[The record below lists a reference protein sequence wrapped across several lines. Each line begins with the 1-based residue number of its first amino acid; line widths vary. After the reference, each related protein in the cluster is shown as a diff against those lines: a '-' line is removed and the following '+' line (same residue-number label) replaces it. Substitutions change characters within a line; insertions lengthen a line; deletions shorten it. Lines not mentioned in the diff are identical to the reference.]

1 MDYNVSLGDVINES
15 FSQYAGAVIQSRALV
30 DVRDCVK
37 PSARQIYYS
46 LYQDGF
52 VADKPFKKTLKAIGS
67 AFKYY
72 IHGDASCEGIIMRS
86 GQPFSM
92 RYPLVE
98 VEGSY
103 GNQTETGNWAASR
116 YTSSRLSTLANYLI
130 QETDKYSI
138 DEWVDNYDDTAQ
150 YPRVLSSLGFY
161 NIVNGSFGIAVGL
174 ASSIPQFNLKEVNQ
188 ALIKLLKN
196 PDVDDDEIVCLP
208 DFATGGI
215 IINKD
220 EVIESL
226 KKGTGKAAIIQAKID
241 YDSKE
246 HCLIVSELPYGVYT
260 NTVCGELEKL
270 AQKDDNFGIVRINDL
285 TGEQVCMKLYL
296 AKSVDSQK
304 IIDYLYQNTSLQS
317 SYSINMT
324 MLENGRFPKVYGWKE
339 ALQAHL
345 SHEEQVYTKV
355 YEHEL
360 KELKY
365 KLKIVEGIIKAINN
379 IEQVIKTIKDA
390 ESSGAANQALQTLLN
405 IDQEQAKAI
414 LDMRL
419 SRLTKLDINESIEKR
434 DGYLFRIKEIE
445 NILGDILLL
454 HGAMIIR
461 FEEVSEKFGDNRRT
475 QVIQKEIVASPK
487 EKQKKAAEPVVIC
500 YTENGYIKSVPAAKY
515 RKVEGNLGCIE
526 TTTDGYIQIYNTTKV
541 YRLKVSSIKQCL
553 ASEKGTALGTILGTG
568 LTHIRMIAANGE
580 DKDVIAVSKSGRIK
594 KFNTSLFNGTTQNI
608 RGQEYFPKNETM
620 LIKSSQDN
628 YVTFVTNNNKTLS
641 CDTSVLKCGGKTST
655 GRVGIKLDNEDF
667 VIKAI
672 FRDVK
677 PSVVSTFG
685 TKGKKN
691 IIDNKIKIDI

>member
-1 MDYNVSLGDVINES
+1 MDYNVSLGDVVNES

-52 VADKPFKKTLKAIGS
+52 VADRPFKKTLKAIGS

-196 PDVDDDEIVCLP
+196 PDIDDDEIVCLP

-215 IINKD
+215 IINKN

-304 IIDYLYQNTSLQS
+304 MIDYLYQNTSLQS

-345 SHEEQVYTKV
+345 AHEEQVYTKV

-365 KLKIVEGIIKAINN
+365 KLKMVEGIIKAINN
-379 IEQVIKTIKDA
+379 IEQVIKTIKEA

-434 DGYLFRIKEIE
+434 DGYLFQIKEIE
-445 NILGDILLL
+445 NILGDIWLL

-475 QVIQKEIVASPK
+475 QVIQKEIVASQKTKK
-487 EKQKKAAEPVVIC
+487 EKAVEPVVVC
-500 YTENGYIKSVPAAKY
+500 YTDNGYIKSIPAAKY
-515 RKVEGNLGCIE
+515 RPASGNLGCIE
-526 TTTDGYIQIYNTTKV
+526 TTTEGYIQIYNTKKV
-541 YRLKVSSIKQCL
+541 YRLKVSNIKQCL

-568 LTHIRMIAANGE
+568 LTHIRMIAACGE
-580 DKDVIAVSKSGRIK
+580 DKDVVAVSKSGRIK

-608 RGQEYFPKNETM
+608 KGQDYFPKDE
-620 LIKSSQDN
+620 
-628 YVTFVTNNNKTLS
+628 VGFVFEPIEKYLYIES
-641 CDTSVLKCGGKTST
+641 IMGYKLCSDISILKNSGKAST
-655 GRVGIKLDNEDF
+655 GRIAIKLDGQDEVF
-667 VIKAI
+667 CIKQSKEPTEYLTSLGA
-672 FRDVK
+672 
-677 PSVVSTFG
+677 
-685 TKGKKN
+685 KGKH
-691 IIDNKIKIDI
+691 DGLTTH

>member
-1 MDYNVSLGDVINES
+1 MDYDVSLGDVVNES

-92 RYPLVE
+92 RYPLME

-116 YTSSRLSTLANYLI
+116 YTSSRLSPLADYLI
-130 QETDKYSI
+130 QETNKYSI

-196 PDVDDDEIVCLP
+196 PDVDDNEIVCLP

-226 KKGTGKAAIIQAKID
+226 KKGTGKAAIIQAKIN

-270 AQKDDNFGIVRINDL
+270 AQKDDNFGITHINDL

-296 AKSVDSQK
+296 AKSTDPQK
-304 IIDYLYQNTSLQS
+304 MIDYLYQNTSLQN

-324 MLENGRFPKVYGWKE
+324 MLENGRFPKIYGWKE

-345 SHEEQVYTKV
+345 AHEEQVYTKV
-355 YEHEL
+355 YKHEL
-360 KELKY
+360 EELKY

-379 IEQVIKTIKDA
+379 IEQVIKTIKEA
-390 ESSGAANQALQTLLN
+390 ESSGVANQALQTLLD

-434 DGYLFRIKEIE
+434 DGYLLRIKEIE
-445 NILGDILLL
+445 NILGDIWLL
-454 HGAMIIR
+454 HGAMIVR

-475 QVIQKEIVASPK
+475 QVIQKEIVTSPK
-487 EKQKKAAEPVVIC
+487 VKQKKAAEPVVVC
-500 YTENGYIKSVPAAKY
+500 YTDNGYIKSIPAAKY

-526 TTTDGYIQIYNTTKV
+526 TTTDGYIQIYNTHKV
-541 YRLKVSSIKQCL
+541 YRLKVSTIKQCL
-553 ASEKGTALGTILGTG
+553 ASEKGTALGIILGTG
-568 LTHIRMIAANGE
+568 LTHIRMIAASGE

-608 RGQEYFPKNETM
+608 KGQDYFPKNEVLFVITSEDRY
-620 LIKSSQDN
+620 L
-628 YVTFVTNNNKTLS
+628 TFN
-641 CDTSVLKCGGKTST
+641 SVGGYELCSDVSALKASGKAST
-655 GRVGIKLDNEDF
+655 GRVGIKLGKED
-667 VIKAI
+667 
-672 FRDVK
+672 
-677 PSVVSTFG
+677 SVFSIQTSKEPTEHLATLG
-685 TKGKKN
+685 TKGKN
-691 IIDNKIKIDI
+691 VGCVPH

>member
-1 MDYNVSLGDVINES
+1 MDYDVSLGDVVNES

-46 LYQDGF
+46 LYQDDF

-98 VEGSY
+98 IEGSY

-196 PDVDDDEIVCLP
+196 PDIDDNEIICLP

-241 YDSKE
+241 YDPKE

-270 AQKDDNFGIVRINDL
+270 AQKDDNFEIIRINDL

-296 AKSVDSQK
+296 AKSADPQK
-304 IIDYLYQNTSLQS
+304 MIDYLYQNTSLQS
-317 SYSINMT
+317 SYGINMT

-345 SHEEQVYTKV
+345 AHEEQVYIKV

-365 KLKIVEGIIKAINN
+365 KLKIIEGIIKAINN
-379 IEQVIKTIKDA
+379 IEQVIKTIKEE
-390 ESSGAANQALQTLLN
+390 ESSSAANQALQTLLD

-434 DGYLFRIKEIE
+434 DDYLFRIKEIE
-445 NILGDILLL
+445 NILGDIWLL

-475 QVIQKEIVASPK
+475 QVVQKEIVTSPK
-487 EKQKKAAEPVVIC
+487 AKQKKAAEPVVVC
-500 YTENGYIKSVPAAKY
+500 YTDNGYIKSIPVAKY
-515 RKVEGNLGCIE
+515 RKVDGNLGCVE
-526 TTTDGYIQIYNTTKV
+526 TTTDGYIQIYNTHKV
-541 YRLKVSSIKQCL
+541 YRLKAGTIKQCL

-568 LTHIRMIAANGE
+568 LTRIRMIAANGE
-580 DKDVIAVSKSGRIK
+580 DKDVIALSKSGRIK

-608 RGQEYFPKNETM
+608 KGQDYFPKNEI
-620 LIKSSQDN
+620 LFVFNADKK
-628 YVTFVTNNNKTLS
+628 YLTFVTENGKS
-641 CDTSVLKCGGKTST
+641 MSIDISELKICGKTST
-655 GRVGIKLDNEDF
+655 GRVGIKLDKDDF
-667 VIKAI
+667 IYHAKVS
-672 FRDVK
+672 DVPLATLK
-677 PSVVSTFG
+677 SIG
-685 TKGKKN
+685 TKGC
-691 IIDNKIKIDI
+691 

>member
-1 MDYNVSLGDVINES
+1 MDYNVSLEDIVNES

-52 VADKPFKKTLKAIGS
+52 VADKPFKKTLKAIGA

-92 RYPLVE
+92 RYPLME
-98 VEGSY
+98 IEGSY

-116 YTSSRLSTLANYLI
+116 YTSSRLSPLADYLI
-130 QETDKYSI
+130 QETNKYSI

-196 PDVDDDEIVCLP
+196 PDVDDNEIICLP
-208 DFATGGI
+208 DFTTGGI

-246 HCLIVSELPYGVYT
+246 HCLIVRELPYGVYT

-270 AQKDDNFGIVRINDL
+270 AQKDDNFGITRINDL

-296 AKSVDSQK
+296 SKSADPQK
-304 IIDYLYQNTSLQS
+304 MIDYLYQNTSLQS

-345 SHEEQVYTKV
+345 AHEEQVYTKV

-360 KELKY
+360 QELKY

-379 IEQVIKTIKDA
+379 IEQVIKTIKEA
-390 ESSGAANQALQTLLN
+390 ESSGAANQALQILLD

-434 DGYLFRIKEIE
+434 DGYLLRIKEIE
-445 NILGDILLL
+445 NILGDIWLL
-454 HGAMIIR
+454 HGAMIVR

-475 QVIQKEIVASPK
+475 QVIQKKITISPK
-487 EKQKKAAEPVVIC
+487 AKQKKAAEPVVVC
-500 YTENGYIKSVPAAKY
+500 YTDNGYIKSIPAAKY
-515 RKVEGNLGCIE
+515 RKIEGNLGCIE
-526 TTTDGYIQIYNTTKV
+526 TTTDGYIQIYNTHKV
-541 YRLKVSSIKQCL
+541 YRLKVSTIKQCL

-568 LTHIRMIAANGE
+568 LTHIRMIAASGE
-580 DKDVIAVSKSGRIK
+580 DKDVIALSKSGRIK

-608 RGQEYFPKNETM
+608 KGQDYFPKNEVLFVFEPTEKN
-620 LIKSSQDN
+620 LAL
-628 YVTFVTNNNKTLS
+628 VTVDGYNLCFGVEDLKTS
-641 CDTSVLKCGGKTST
+641 GKTST
-655 GRVGIKLDNEDF
+655 GRTAIKLGKEDSLLGYSQEK
-667 VIKAI
+667 VPTQYSATI
-672 FRDVK
+672 
-677 PSVVSTFG
+677 G
-685 TKGKKN
+685 TKGKK
-691 IIDNKIKIDI
+691 DTGLH

>member
-1 MDYNVSLGDVINES
+1 MDYNVSLGDVVNES

-116 YTSSRLSTLANYLI
+116 YTSSRLSPLADYLI
-130 QETDKYSI
+130 QETNKYSI

-196 PDVDDDEIVCLP
+196 PDVDDNEIICLP

-246 HCLIVSELPYGVYT
+246 HCLIIRELPYGVYT

-270 AQKDDNFGIVRINDL
+270 AQKDDNFGITRINDL
-285 TGEQVCMKLYL
+285 TGEQVYMKLYL
-296 AKSVDSQK
+296 AKSADPQK
-304 IIDYLYQNTSLQS
+304 MIDYLYQNTSLQN

-345 SHEEQVYTKV
+345 AHEEQVYTKV

-360 KELKY
+360 EELKY
-365 KLKIVEGIIKAINN
+365 KLKIIEGIIKAINN
-379 IEQVIKTIKDA
+379 IEQVIKTIKEA

-434 DGYLFRIKEIE
+434 DGYLLRIKEIE
-445 NILGDILLL
+445 NILGDIWLL
-454 HGAMIIR
+454 HGAMIVR

-475 QVIQKEIVASPK
+475 QVIQKKITISPK
-487 EKQKKAAEPVVIC
+487 AKQKKAAEPVVVC
-500 YTENGYIKSVPAAKY
+500 YTDNGYIKSIPAAKY

-526 TTTDGYIQIYNTTKV
+526 TTTDGYIQIYNTHKV
-541 YRLKVSSIKQCL
+541 YRLKVSTIKQCL

-568 LTHIRMIAANGE
+568 LTHIRMIATSGE
-580 DKDVIAVSKSGRIK
+580 DKDVIALSKSGRIK

-608 RGQEYFPKNETM
+608 KGQDYFPKNEVLFVFEPTEKN
-620 LIKSSQDN
+620 LAL
-628 YVTFVTNNNKTLS
+628 VTVDGYNLCFS
-641 CDTSVLKCGGKTST
+641 IEDLKVSGKTST
-655 GRVGIKLDNEDF
+655 GRTAIKLGKEDSLLGYSQKK
-667 VIKAI
+667 VPTQYSATI
-672 FRDVK
+672 
-677 PSVVSTFG
+677 G
-685 TKGKKN
+685 TKGKK
-691 IIDNKIKIDI
+691 DTGLH

>member
-685 TKGKKN
+685 TKGKKTSLTTR
-691 IIDNKIKIDI
+691 

>member
-1 MDYNVSLGDVINES
+1 MDYNVSLEDVVNES

-196 PDVDDDEIVCLP
+196 PDIDDDEIVCLP

-304 IIDYLYQNTSLQS
+304 MIDYLYQNTSLQS

-345 SHEEQVYTKV
+345 AHEEQVYTKV

-360 KELKY
+360 EELKY
-365 KLKIVEGIIKAINN
+365 KLKIIESIIKAINN
-379 IEQVIKTIKDA
+379 IEQVIKTIKEA

-434 DGYLFRIKEIE
+434 DSYLFRIKEIE
-445 NILGDILLL
+445 NILGDIWLL

-487 EKQKKAAEPVVIC
+487 AKQKKPAEPVVVC
-500 YTENGYIKSVPAAKY
+500 YTDNGYIKSIPAAKY
-515 RKVEGNLGCIE
+515 RPASGNLGCIE
-526 TTTDGYIQIYNTTKV
+526 TTTDGYIQIYNTKKV
-541 YRLKVSSIKQCL
+541 YRLKVSNIKQCL

-568 LTHIRMIAANGE
+568 LTHIRMIAACGE

-608 RGQEYFPKNETM
+608 KGQDYFPKNEVLFVITSEDRY
-620 LIKSSQDN
+620 L
-628 YVTFVTNNNKTLS
+628 TFN
-641 CDTSVLKCGGKTST
+641 SVGGYELCSDISALKASGKAST
-655 GRVGIKLDNEDF
+655 GRVGIKLGKDDS
-667 VIKAI
+667 I
-672 FRDVK
+672 FSIQTSKK
-677 PSVVSTFG
+677 PTEHLATLG
-685 TKGKKN
+685 TKGKN
-691 IIDNKIKIDI
+691 VGCVPH

>member
-1 MDYNVSLGDVINES
+1 MDYEVSLGDVVNES

-196 PDVDDDEIVCLP
+196 PDIDDNEIICLP

-296 AKSVDSQK
+296 AKSADSQK
-304 IIDYLYQNTSLQS
+304 MIDYLYQNTSLQS

-345 SHEEQVYTKV
+345 AHEEQVCTRV

-360 KELKY
+360 EELKY

-379 IEQVIKTIKDA
+379 IEQVIKTIKEA
-390 ESSGAANQALQTLLN
+390 ESSSAANQALQTLLD

-419 SRLTKLDINESIEKR
+419 SRLTKLDINESLEKR
-434 DGYLFRIKEIE
+434 DGYLLRIKEIE
-445 NILGDILLL
+445 NILGDIWLL
-454 HGAMIIR
+454 HGAMIVR

-475 QVIQKEIVASPK
+475 QVVQKEIAVSPK
-487 EKQKKAAEPVVIC
+487 AKQKKATEPVVVC
-500 YTENGYIKSVPAAKY
+500 YTDNGYIKSIPAAKY
-515 RKVEGNLGCIE
+515 RKVEENLGCIE
-526 TTTDGYIQIYNTTKV
+526 TTTDGYIQIYNTHKV
-541 YRLKVSSIKQCL
+541 YRLKVSTIKQCL

-568 LTHIRMIAANGE
+568 LTHIRMIAASGE
-580 DKDVIAVSKSGRIK
+580 DKNVIALSKSGRIK

-608 RGQEYFPKNETM
+608 KGQDYFPKNEV
-620 LIKSSQDN
+620 L
-628 YVTFVTNNNKTLS
+628 FVFEPTEKNLALTTVNGYNLCFSIEDLKTS
-641 CDTSVLKCGGKTST
+641 GKTST
-655 GRVGIKLDNEDF
+655 GRVAIKLGKEDSLLGYKQEK
-667 VIKAI
+667 VPTKYLATI
-672 FRDVK
+672 
-677 PSVVSTFG
+677 G
-685 TKGKKN
+685 TKGKK
-691 IIDNKIKIDI
+691 DTGLH

>member
-1 MDYNVSLGDVINES
+1 MDYNVSLGDVVNES

-196 PDVDDDEIVCLP
+196 PDIDDDEIVCLP

-215 IINKD
+215 IINKN

-304 IIDYLYQNTSLQS
+304 MIDYLYQNTSLQS

-345 SHEEQVYTKV
+345 AHEEQVYTKV

-360 KELKY
+360 EELKY
-365 KLKIVEGIIKAINN
+365 KLKIIECIIKAINN
-379 IEQVIKTIKDA
+379 IEQVIKTIKEA

-434 DGYLFRIKEIE
+434 DGYLSRIKEIE
-445 NILGDILLL
+445 NILGDIWLL

-475 QVIQKEIVASPK
+475 QVIQKEILAPQKTKK
-487 EKQKKAAEPVVIC
+487 EKAVESVVVC
-500 YTENGYIKSVPAAKY
+500 YTDNGYIKSIPAAKY
-515 RKVEGNLGCIE
+515 RPTSGNLGCIE
-526 TTTDGYIQIYNTTKV
+526 TTTDGYIQIYNTKKV
-541 YRLKVSSIKQCL
+541 YRLKVSNIKQCL

-568 LTHIRMIAANGE
+568 LTHIRMIAACGE

-608 RGQEYFPKNETM
+608 KGQDYFPKDE
-620 LIKSSQDN
+620 
-628 YVTFVTNNNKTLS
+628 VGFVFEPTKKYLYIE
-641 CDTSVLKCGGKTST
+641 SVMGYKLCSDISILKNSGKAST
-655 GRVGIKLDNEDF
+655 GRIAIKLGGQDEIF
-667 VIKAI
+667 CIKQSKEPTEYLA
-672 FRDVK
+672 
-677 PSVVSTFG
+677 SLG
-685 TKGKKN
+685 TKGKH
-691 IIDNKIKIDI
+691 DGLTTH

>member
-1 MDYNVSLGDVINES
+1 MDYNVSLGDVVNES

-52 VADKPFKKTLKAIGS
+52 VAEKPFKKTLKAIGS

-196 PDVDDDEIVCLP
+196 PDIDDNEIVCLP

-215 IINKD
+215 IINKN

-304 IIDYLYQNTSLQS
+304 MIDYLYQNTSLQS

-345 SHEEQVYTKV
+345 AHEEQVYTKV

-360 KELKY
+360 EELKY

-379 IEQVIKTIKDA
+379 IEQVIKTIKEA
-390 ESSGAANQALQTLLN
+390 ESSGAANQVLQTLLN

-445 NILGDILLL
+445 NILGDIWLL

-475 QVIQKEIVASPK
+475 QVIQKEIVAPQKTKK
-487 EKQKKAAEPVVIC
+487 EKAVESVVVC
-500 YTENGYIKSVPAAKY
+500 YTDNGYIKSIPAAKY
-515 RKVEGNLGCIE
+515 RPASSNLGCIE
-526 TTTDGYIQIYNTTKV
+526 TTTDGYIQIYNTKKV
-541 YRLKVSSIKQCL
+541 YRLKVSNIKQCL
-553 ASEKGTALGTILGTG
+553 RYLTAPRRILRGKIIS
-568 LTHIRMIAANGE
+568 LRM
-580 DKDVIAVSKSGRIK
+580 KYC
-594 KFNTSLFNGTTQNI
+594 L
-608 RGQEYFPKNETM
+608 
-620 LIKSSQDN
+620 
-628 YVTFVTNNNKTLS
+628 
-641 CDTSVLKCGGKTST
+641 
-655 GRVGIKLDNEDF
+655 
-667 VIKAI
+667 
-672 FRDVK
+672 
-677 PSVVSTFG
+677 
-685 TKGKKN
+685 
-691 IIDNKIKIDI
+691 

>member
-1 MDYNVSLGDVINES
+1 MDYNVSLGDVVNES

-52 VADKPFKKTLKAIGS
+52 IADKPFKKTLKAIGS

-116 YTSSRLSTLANYLI
+116 YTSSRLSPLANYLI
-130 QETDKYSI
+130 QETDKHSI
-138 DEWVDNYDDTAQ
+138 DEWIDNYDDTAQ

-196 PDVDDDEIVCLP
+196 PDIDDNEIICLP

-215 IINKD
+215 IINKN

-246 HCLIVSELPYGVYT
+246 HCLVVSELPYGVYT

-270 AQKDDNFGIVRINDL
+270 AQKDDNFGIIRINDL

-296 AKSVDSQK
+296 TKSADPQK
-304 IIDYLYQNTSLQS
+304 MIDYLYQNTSLQS

-324 MLENGRFPKVYGWKE
+324 MLENGRFPKVYGWKK

-345 SHEEQVYTKV
+345 AHEEQVYTKV

-360 KELKY
+360 EELKY
-365 KLKIVEGIIKAINN
+365 KLKIIEGIIKAIDS
-379 IEQVIKTIKDA
+379 IEQVIKTIKEA
-390 ESSGAANQALQTLLN
+390 ESSSAANQALQTLLD

-434 DGYLFRIKEIE
+434 DGYILRIKEIE
-445 NILGDILLL
+445 NILGDIWLL

-487 EKQKKAAEPVVIC
+487 AKQKKAAEPVVVC
-500 YTENGYIKSVPAAKY
+500 YTNNGYIKSIPAAKY

-526 TTTDGYIQIYNTTKV
+526 TTTDGYIQIYNTHKV
-541 YRLKVSSIKQCL
+541 YRLKVGTIRQCL

-568 LTHIRMIAANGE
+568 LTHIRMIAASGE
-580 DKDVIAVSKSGRIK
+580 DKDVIALSKSGRIK

-608 RGQEYFPKNETM
+608 KGQDYFPKNEVVFVFEPSEKNLA
-620 LIKSSQDN
+620 LITVDGYN
-628 YVTFVTNNNKTLS
+628 LCFGIE
-641 CDTSVLKCGGKTST
+641 DLKVSGKTST
-655 GRVGIKLDNEDF
+655 GRTAIKLGKEDSLLGYSQEK
-667 VIKAI
+667 VPTQYSATI
-672 FRDVK
+672 
-677 PSVVSTFG
+677 G
-685 TKGKKN
+685 TKGKK
-691 IIDNKIKIDI
+691 DTGLH

>member
-1 MDYNVSLGDVINES
+1 MDYDVSLGDVVNES

-92 RYPLVE
+92 RYPLME

-116 YTSSRLSTLANYLI
+116 YTSSRLSPLADYLI
-130 QETDKYSI
+130 QETNKYSI

-196 PDVDDDEIVCLP
+196 PDVDDNEIVCLP

-226 KKGTGKAAIIQAKID
+226 KKGTGKAAIIQAKIN

-270 AQKDDNFGIVRINDL
+270 AQKDDNFGITHINDL

-296 AKSVDSQK
+296 AKSTDPQK
-304 IIDYLYQNTSLQS
+304 MIDYLYQNTSLQN

-324 MLENGRFPKVYGWKE
+324 MLENGRFPKIYGWKE

-345 SHEEQVYTKV
+345 AHEEQVYTKV
-355 YEHEL
+355 YKHEL
-360 KELKY
+360 EELKY

-379 IEQVIKTIKDA
+379 IEQVIKTIKEA
-390 ESSGAANQALQTLLN
+390 ESSGVANQALQTLLD

-434 DGYLFRIKEIE
+434 DGYLLRIKEIE
-445 NILGDILLL
+445 NILGDIWLL
-454 HGAMIIR
+454 HGAMIVR

-475 QVIQKEIVASPK
+475 QVIQKEIVTSPK
-487 EKQKKAAEPVVIC
+487 VKQKKAAEPVVVC
-500 YTENGYIKSVPAAKY
+500 YTDNGYIKSIPAAKY

-526 TTTDGYIQIYNTTKV
+526 TTTDGYIQIYNTHKV
-541 YRLKVSSIKQCL
+541 YRLKVSTIKQCL
-553 ASEKGTALGTILGTG
+553 ASEKGTALGIILGTG
-568 LTHIRMIAANGE
+568 LTHIRMIAASGE

-608 RGQEYFPKNETM
+608 KGQDYFPKNEVLFVITSEDRY
-620 LIKSSQDN
+620 LIFN
-628 YVTFVTNNNKTLS
+628 
-641 CDTSVLKCGGKTST
+641 SVGGYELCSDVSALKASGKAST
-655 GRVGIKLDNEDF
+655 GRVGIKLGKED
-667 VIKAI
+667 
-672 FRDVK
+672 
-677 PSVVSTFG
+677 SVFSIQTSKEPTEHLATLG
-685 TKGKKN
+685 TKGKN
-691 IIDNKIKIDI
+691 VGCVPH